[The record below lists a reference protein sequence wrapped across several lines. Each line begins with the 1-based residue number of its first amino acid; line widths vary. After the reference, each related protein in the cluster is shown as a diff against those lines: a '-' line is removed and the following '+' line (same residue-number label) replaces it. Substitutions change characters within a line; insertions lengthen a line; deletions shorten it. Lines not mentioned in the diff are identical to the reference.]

1 MSDQALG
8 KVYLIHAVNK
18 IIYSEKGNV
27 GKGTPYF
34 ITLLLESTL
43 PGSLQCAHFTPPSRC
58 FHQCPVLRA
67 FKASKATLKG
77 NKSKQGCEIH
87 GSNLGPYAPRL
98 RT

>member
-34 ITLLLESTL
+34 IT
-43 PGSLQCAHFTPPSRC
+43 
-58 FHQCPVLRA
+58 
-67 FKASKATLKG
+67 
-77 NKSKQGCEIH
+77 
-87 GSNLGPYAPRL
+87 
-98 RT
+98 